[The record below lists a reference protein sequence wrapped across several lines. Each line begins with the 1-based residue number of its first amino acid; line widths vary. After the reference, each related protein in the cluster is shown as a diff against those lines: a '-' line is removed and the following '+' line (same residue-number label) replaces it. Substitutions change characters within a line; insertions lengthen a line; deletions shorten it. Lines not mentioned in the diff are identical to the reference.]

1 MNMMKRR
8 ALISVFDK
16 TGLVP
21 FGKALAELGFELL
34 STGSTEKTLREAGV
48 PVTPVADVTGFP
60 ECLDGRVKTLHPNIH
75 AGILAMRANPEHMQ
89 TLERLNVGPI
99 DIVACNLYPFK
110 ETILRP
116 DTTYE
121 TAIENI
127 DIGGPS
133 MLRAAAKNGQD
144 VAVIVHP
151 EDYEGVV
158 EDLRANGEVSMARKM
173 RLRYRA
179 FAHTAAYDALI
190 ADYLHRQLGEDPYPE
205 TLTLTFEKAQDMRYG
220 ENPHQSAAFY
230 RNVLPHPGSLADA
243 EQLHGL
249 ALSYNNIWDAAGALE
264 LLNEFTG
271 TGKAAAV
278 AVKHANPCGVG
289 LGETIFEAYAKAYE
303 ADPVSIFGGIVAFN
317 GTVDA
322 QTAELLSKI
331 FLEIIIA
338 PDFDDAALKLLCKKK
353 NLRLLKLGSM
363 AIPAYAHDAKKV
375 YGGLLMQQ
383 RDDALL
389 PDERWTVVTKRAPTP
404 REVEDLMLAWRVVK
418 YTKSNGI
425 AVAKNGQSVGIGPGQ
440 VNRIWAA
447 TAALERA
454 GARAK
459 GAAMASDAYFPFDDC
474 LKAAAAA
481 GVSCVI
487 HPGGSRNDAD
497 SIAVAD
503 EADIAMV
510 VTGMRHFRH

>member
-89 TLERLNVGPI
+89 TLERLGVGTI

-151 EDYEGVV
+151 EDYEGVL
-158 EDLRANGEVSMARKM
+158 EDLRANGEVSMTRKM

-190 ADYLHRQLGEDPYPE
+190 ADYLHRQLDEDPYPE

-230 RNVLPHPGSLADA
+230 RNVMPHPGSLADA

-289 LGETIFEAYAKAYE
+289 LGETVFEAYTKAYE

-322 QTAELLSKI
+322 QTAEMLSKI

-338 PDFDDAALKLLCKKK
+338 PDFDDDALKLLCKKK
-353 NLRLLKLGSM
+353 NLRLLKLGAM
-363 AIPAYAHDAKKV
+363 VIPAYAHDAKKV

-425 AVAKNGQSVGIGPGQ
+425 AVSKNGQSLGIGPGQ

-503 EADIAMV
+503 EFDMAMV